1 MRVVV
6 PARGL
11 TMVSIL
17 GLVLLSSAC
26 GASTHVDA
34 SGKPIGAAA
43 ATAGVTNSSSPTSE
57 VTEKPTVVIPKPA
70 DPLAGKYTPVKRN
83 GKVSAPTIS
92 APPGSFTQPIRYTD
106 STSLQVIS
114 IKQGLV
120 SGKGPGVF
128 PGQATTAVVLKLT
141 NGSATPI
148 DLNHVVVT
156 ATYGNPKRVAAP
168 VYDLSAADLMGT
180 AAPGAS
186 VNATYKFSIPT
197 AQLGDVVMI
206 VDFDGLHVP
215 AMFAGSPR

>member
-34 SGKPIGAAA
+34 SGKPVGAAA

-57 VTEKPTVVIPKPA
+57 VTEKPATIVPRPA
-70 DPLAGKYTPVKRN
+70 DPLAGRYTPVKRN
-83 GKVSAPTIS
+83 GKVPAPTIS
-92 APPGSFTQPIRYTD
+92 APPGSFTKPVRYTD
-106 STSLQVIS
+106 GVTLQVVS
-114 IKQGLV
+114 IKQGVV

-128 PGQATTAVVLKLT
+128 PGQPTTTMVLRLT
-141 NGSATPI
+141 NGSPKVI
-148 DLNHVVVT
+148 SVSQVVVT

-180 AAPGAS
+180 AAPGDS
-186 VNATYKFSIPT
+186 VTATYVFSIPT
-197 AQLGDVVMI
+197 AHLNDVVMM
-206 VDFDGLHVP
+206 VDFDGVHVS
-215 AMFAGSPR
+215 ATFAGSAR